1 MKERKIRINFLIAL
15 FLMCAVLL
23 SCSKLKELTS
33 EKDKTTKEETI
44 KEPTKETTKD
54 EDRKESGTSSTTTKT
69 TENRLYFCEDYL
81 QGEEVNVSTTFT
93 TGRLTVMVKTT
104 ETIYDESV
112 YLKLEKLNDDGTKT
126 TVKTIP
132 FTVPVGDYFYFK
144 HKDLGFSRAG
154 LYKVTMLR
162 KDKSTPIATGEVVV
176 TDSK

>member
-1 MKERKIRINFLIAL
+1 MKERKIQINFLIAL

-33 EKDKTTKEETI
+33 EKDKTTKEET
-44 KEPTKETTKD
+44 KN
-54 EDRKESGTSSTTTKT
+54 ESGSSSTTTKT

-81 QGEEVNVSTTFT
+81 QGEEVNVSTTFS

-112 YLKLEKLNDDGTKT
+112 FLKLEKLNDDGTKT